1 MANQTTDNFA
11 EPMLEQTH
19 QHHVTL
25 SSLGDAKANMLLT
38 ISSVTATLCLALLD
52 NMLYRPAL
60 AILML
65 FSLVTIF
72 LACFVVIPRVDLTKR
87 LDPDLQLGNPNFNP
101 LFFGDFHTIRF
112 DKYLTLMELVF
123 NNPTLCHEIEL
134 REIHGLGQYLA
145 KKKFNTLRAAYLTF
159 MAGFISAAVVLCISL
174 MVYYF

>member
-1 MANQTTDNFA
+1 
-11 EPMLEQTH
+11 
-19 QHHVTL
+19 
-25 SSLGDAKANMLLT
+25 
-38 ISSVTATLCLALLD
+38 
-52 NMLYRPAL
+52 
-60 AILML
+60 ML

-72 LACFVVIPRVDLTKR
+72 LACFVVIPKVDLTKR

-112 DKYLTLMELVF
+112 DKYLTLMEQVF